1 MSASS
6 TNCKNAQ
13 WTFKNKQAIAIG
25 VARVARGK
33 LRRRLCKRIRQ
44 INSAGGGGH
53 CRAIWRTGHA
63 AERAN
68 DKLMPVISEVMSF
81 ICSDSSENGIRKEK
95 CLQNGQANHL
105 FQSINH
111 LFQSILGPKAMHWKF
126 QSVKCLDKPLCMM
139 EEKKGVEEQNSEKEL
154 GKNEHACRVEGVFC
168 SLGLDCQ

>member
-1 MSASS
+1 MQ
-6 TNCKNAQ
+6 KN
-13 WTFKNKQAIAIG
+13 QADKFC
-25 VARVARGK
+25 R
-33 LRRRLCKRIRQ
+33 
-44 INSAGGGGH
+44 GGGH